1 MYYIGRSVGRRGEEG
16 DPDKHSYS
24 DKAAV
29 AWQGSGKGEK
39 GCPINTRPPRH
50 AAADAA
56 AATAST
62 TINCGRRTPLRR
74 YNPRITRAEYTTVP
88 RSRRRTIDGQNRSFS
103 RSPCSHAV
111 FSIAIII
118 IIHILR
124 RINARQRF
132 HECRRAV
139 LFTNYY
145 IIIMVI
151 IFVTACAIKRCY

>member
-1 MYYIGRSVGRRGEEG
+1 MGRRGEEG

-29 AWQGSGKGEK
+29 AWQGGGRGEK

-56 AATAST
+56 ATTAST
-62 TINCGRRTPLRR
+62 TTNCGRRTPLRR
-74 YNPRITRAEYTTVP
+74 YITHASRRAEYTAIP
-88 RSRRRTIDGQNRSFS
+88 RSRRRTIDGQIRSFS
-103 RSPCSHAV
+103 RSPCSHDV
-111 FSIAIII
+111 FSITII

-139 LFTNYY
+139 LLQ
-145 IIIMVI
+145 III
-151 IFVTACAIKRCY
+151 